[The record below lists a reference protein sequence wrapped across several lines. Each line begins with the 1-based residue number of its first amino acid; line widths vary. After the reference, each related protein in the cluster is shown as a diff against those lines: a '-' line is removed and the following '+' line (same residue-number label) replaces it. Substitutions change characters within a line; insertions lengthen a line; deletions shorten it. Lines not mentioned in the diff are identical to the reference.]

1 MNNSERIMLLIHLQL
16 RLSFLV
22 CERLLP
28 FKQTK
33 TLCLAVFDIRRQQF
47 LLLRSDGILLYFE
60 IQLREVF
67 RFSGRRKD
75 ITQLNVVRRISSI
88 SATLFAEIKVPSSKT
103 SSSTKMESKYLK
115 YLTSGQE
122 VVFQK
127 VGKITQIFMSRGVC
141 R

>member
-115 YLTSGQE
+115 YLTSG
-122 VVFQK
+122 
-127 VGKITQIFMSRGVC
+127 
-141 R
+141 